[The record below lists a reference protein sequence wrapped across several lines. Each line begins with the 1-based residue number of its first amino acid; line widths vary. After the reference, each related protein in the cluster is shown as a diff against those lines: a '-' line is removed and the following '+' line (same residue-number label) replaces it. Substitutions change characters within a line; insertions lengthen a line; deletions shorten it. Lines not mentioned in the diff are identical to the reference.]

1 MGSWTSQAVLFPCR
15 EQQGTVAKQRGRTE
29 RGACGDLP
37 LSSLEGDVGLA
48 RPVGVDSYAGDT
60 SGAGSTGASE
70 EGT

>member
-48 RPVGVDSYAGDT
+48 SPVGVDCYAGDT
-60 SGAGSTGASE
+60 GAACGGASTE

>member
-48 RPVGVDSYAGDT
+48 RPVGVDGYTGD
-60 SGAGSTGASE
+60 GSATGTGVTE